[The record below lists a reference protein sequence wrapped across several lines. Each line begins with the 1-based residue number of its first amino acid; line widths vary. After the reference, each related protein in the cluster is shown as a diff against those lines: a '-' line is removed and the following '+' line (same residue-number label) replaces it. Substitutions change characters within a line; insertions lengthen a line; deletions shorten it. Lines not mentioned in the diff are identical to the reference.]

1 MTFRPNKERFI
12 LLFAATTAALYIVF
26 TQADELSGF
35 LVNAA
40 ILVLPVGSTL
50 FWLSRFEIRFEGS
63 QIFYRSLFGGKV
75 QFQESD
81 IVSINPT
88 DLRNLIHLVY
98 TKQTLFIDL
107 KNGDQIKINT
117 KVFPAEVTEKMKQ
130 LTTRLQNNGGI

>member
-1 MTFRPNKERFI
+1 
-12 LLFAATTAALYIVF
+12 
-26 TQADELSGF
+26 